1 MKQKQSGAVESRWP
15 KTVAYT
21 VISAALGFALL
32 PVAWMVV
39 ISFTERRQILS
50 YPPAISPHHATL
62 ANYSQVLDN
71 SFVVTGIR
79 NGAIV
84 AGCTTV
90 VALVVGC
97 IAAWGLSAFPFRGAD
112 KILLLIMATQMTPLV
127 VLLVPLYQLFNDL
140 GLINSRPALTVVYC
154 SFTLPFAIW
163 MAKGFFD
170 TIPMELIDAAR
181 VDGMR
186 RLRILW
192 QIGIPLTR
200 TGLVAIGVFS
210 FLLAWD
216 EYVLAS
222 TLMQDDRVRTMPP
235 ELVLSFIGQFAYQ
248 WGPMMASAALVSAPI
263 LVLFLIFQRHIV
275 SGLTAGAVKG

>member
-1 MKQKQSGAVESRWP
+1 MKRQAAGAVESRWT
-15 KTVAYT
+15 KLIAYA
-21 VISAALGFALL
+21 VIASALVFALA
-32 PVAWMVV
+32 PVVWMIV

-50 YPPAISPHHATL
+50 YPPTVSVHHLTVG
-62 ANYSQVLDN
+62 NYRQVIDN

-79 NGAIV
+79 NGAFV
-84 AGCTTV
+84 AAATTI
-90 VALVVGC
+90 VALVLGSL
-97 IAAWGLSAFPFRGAD
+97 AAWGLSAFPFRGSN
-112 KILLLIMATQMTPLV
+112 KLLVGVMATQMTPLV
-127 VLLVPLYQLFNDL
+127 VLLVPLYQLFSDI

-170 TIPMELIDAAR
+170 TIPQELIDAAR
-181 VDGMR
+181 VDGMG
-186 RLRILW
+186 RLRIMVKVGL
-192 QIGIPLTR
+192 PLTR

-216 EYVLAS
+216 EYVLSS
-222 TLMQDDRVRTMPP
+222 TLIQDDRFRTMPP

-248 WGPMMASAALVSAPI
+248 WGPMMASAALVSTPI
-263 LVLFLIFQRHIV
+263 LVLFLAFQRHIV

>member
-1 MKQKQSGAVESRWP
+1 MSGQRAPGEPLRTRIIAYAV
-15 KTVAYT
+15 
-21 VISAALGFALL
+21 IGAALSFALL
-32 PVAWMVV
+32 HVIWMVI
-39 ISFTERRQILS
+39 ISFTQRAQILS
-50 YPPAISPHHATL
+50 YPPTFAIHHLTIG
-62 ANYSQVLDN
+62 NYRQVIDN

-84 AGCTTV
+84 ASATTV
-90 VALVVGC
+90 VALVLGSL
-97 IAAWGLSAFPFRGAD
+97 AAWGLSAFPFRGSNRVL
-112 KILLLIMATQMTPLV
+112 ILIMATQMTPLV
-127 VLLVPLYQLFNDL
+127 VLLVPLYQLFGDL
-140 GLINSRPALTVVYC
+140 GLISNRAALTFVYC

-170 TIPMELIDAAR
+170 TIPRELVDAAR
-181 VDGMR
+181 VDGMG
-186 RLRILW
+186 RLRIMLS
-192 QIGIPLTR
+192 IGLPLTR

-222 TLMQDDRVRTMPP
+222 TLIQNDAARTMPP

-263 LVLFLIFQRHIV
+263 FLLFLTFQRQIV

>member
-1 MKQKQSGAVESRWP
+1 MSSSTSGAIESRWT
-15 KTVAYT
+15 KVTAYV
-21 VISAALGFALL
+21 VIGAALIFALL
-32 PVAWMVV
+32 PVVWMMVM
-39 ISFTERRQILS
+39 SFTERRQILS
-50 YPPAISPHHATL
+50 YPPSVSLHHLTVG
-62 ANYSQVLDN
+62 NYRQVIDN

-90 VALVVGC
+90 IALTLGC
-97 IAAWGLSAFPFRGAD
+97 LAAWGLSAFPFRGAN
-112 KILLLIMATQMTPLV
+112 KVLMAIMATQMTPLV
-127 VLLVPLYQLFNDL
+127 VLLVPLYQLFIDF
-140 GLINSRPALTVVYC
+140 GLVNSRAALTVVYC

-170 TIPMELIDAAR
+170 TIPKELIDAAR
-181 VDGMR
+181 VDGMGR
-186 RLRILW
+186 LQIMLRIGL
-192 QIGIPLTR
+192 PLTR

-222 TLMQDDRVRTMPP
+222 TLIQDDRMRTMPP

-248 WGPMMASAALVSAPI
+248 WGPMMASAAMVSAPI
-263 LVLFLIFQRHIV
+263 LILFLLFQRHIV